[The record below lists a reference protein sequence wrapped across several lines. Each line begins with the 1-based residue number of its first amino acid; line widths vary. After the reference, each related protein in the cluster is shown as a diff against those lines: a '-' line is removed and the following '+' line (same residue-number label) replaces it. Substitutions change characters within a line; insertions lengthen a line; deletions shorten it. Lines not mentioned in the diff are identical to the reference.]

1 MFPLKKYDAKRD
13 EISNI
18 VLYLFLK
25 KEKGLDILM
34 KLLDEIIEYNQ
45 QFIEEKKYEEF
56 TTTKY
61 PQKRAVILS
70 CMDTRLV
77 ELLPRAMNMRNGDI
91 KIVKSAGALVS
102 HPFGS
107 IMRSILVAVYELN
120 ADEVFVIGHH
130 DCGMSKIDSKTIL
143 NKAIERGI
151 PEKRI
156 EVLEYSGIDFEQWL
170 KSFSSVEESV
180 KDSVSVVRNH
190 PLLPSNVPVHGLVID
205 PGTGKLD
212 LILNGYEAN

>member
-1 MFPLKKYDAKRD
+1 
-13 EISNI
+13 
-18 VLYLFLK
+18 
-25 KEKGLDILM
+25 M

-56 TTTKY
+56 TTTKF
-61 PQKRAVILS
+61 PQKKAVILS
-70 CMDTRLV
+70 CMDT
-77 ELLPRAMNMRNGDI
+77 MNMKNGDI

-120 ADEVFVIGHH
+120 ADEVYVIGHH
-130 DCGMSKIDSKTIL
+130 DCGMSKIDSQTLL
-143 NKAIERGI
+143 NKAVERGI

-156 EVLEYSGIDFEQWL
+156 EVLEYSGIDFKQWL
-170 KSFSSVEESV
+170 KSVSSVEESG
-180 KDSVSVVRNH
+180 KDSVSVGKNH
-190 PLLPSNVPVHGLVID
+190 PLLPSDVPVHGLVID

-212 LILNGYEAN
+212 LVVNGYEEK

>member
-1 MFPLKKYDAKRD
+1 
-13 EISNI
+13 
-18 VLYLFLK
+18 
-25 KEKGLDILM
+25 M

-45 QFIEEKKYEEF
+45 QFTEEKKYEEF
-56 TTTKY
+56 TTTKF
-61 PQKRAVILS
+61 PEKKAVILS

-77 ELLPRAMNMRNGDI
+77 ELLPRAMNMKNGDI

-120 ADEVFVIGHH
+120 AEEVYVIGHH
-130 DCGMSKIDSKTIL
+130 DCGMSKIDSKTL
-143 NKAIERGI
+143 LDKAIERGI

-156 EVLEYSGIDFEQWL
+156 EVLEYSGIDFKQWL

-180 KDSVSVVRNH
+180 KDSVGVVKNH
-190 PLLPSNVPVHGLVID
+190 PLLPADVPVHGLVID

-212 LILNGYEAN
+212 VVVNGYKTN